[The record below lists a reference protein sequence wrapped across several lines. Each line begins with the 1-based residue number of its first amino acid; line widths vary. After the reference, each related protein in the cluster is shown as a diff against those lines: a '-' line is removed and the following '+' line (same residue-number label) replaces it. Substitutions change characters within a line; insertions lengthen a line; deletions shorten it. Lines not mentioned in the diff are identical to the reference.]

1 MARSINSPGVQ
12 ITETDLSEYI
22 QPSVGTS
29 VFAAGFASQGPT
41 DEVLLI
47 TSSSEL
53 EQIYGVPE
61 SAAEK
66 YFHYTCREILN
77 SSASLLTT
85 RLPYGPDTGA
95 GFANQYSALLYPV
108 ASASGSFQ
116 IGQPTHTVL
125 NQDEYEAITQGN
137 FTWSKLNQTTSTS
150 TSSIILST
158 LQNVLPNL
166 SAQTLS
172 NIQAVDP
179 NPPGGYSITFNEA
192 VSGSPTLS
200 AGSVTF
206 TFQVCG
212 IATTLSVPATAS
224 YNPGSNSLNA
234 GIVVLN
240 AAQTTINEGYEGYYV
255 AFTDNTDI
263 GPGTDFTS
271 INTFKSLS
279 ANQAFVTVP
288 TDRLSFALS
297 GTKESLGTGSISEAI
312 EGIPTY
318 DFGSSYF
325 NDSLIMTV
333 FKVRSSIYESGTL
346 ASSLAETYIGSLDP
360 NKKTVAGTG
369 VQTYFLEDLV
379 NNSSKNVKVLINPN
393 ISRNTNWT
401 SLSSADPSK
410 AARVELDN
418 RALYGLGS
426 FVPTYTLTNKYV
438 GNINLKLQRALTL
451 VESPELVNID
461 VVVDG
466 GLSTISAVV
475 SSGVEFDDSVFVNTA
490 TLSNSSSDYVTR
502 WRNVFNTF
510 NNFVQNIRKDCV
522 FISDP
527 FRYIFVNGSDTKVS
541 SLKNFNF
548 STNIYTPLKQAF
560 NGVDSN
566 YATTYGNWL
575 KVYDQYTDKRV
586 WVPTSGFAAAIF
598 ARTDSTAQPW
608 IAPAG
613 LTRGVINNIVDIAFN
628 PNQKQRDFL
637 YPISINPVVFFNT
650 DGFVIFGQKTL
661 QTKPS
666 AFDRINVRRLF
677 LALEKSVQRSL
688 RYFVFEPNT
697 EFTRTR
703 LRNTITPVFELAKN
717 TEGVYDY
724 LIVCDER
731 NNTPDSID
739 RNELSVD
746 IYIKPVRAAEF
757 ILVNFIATRTGQ
769 NFQELI

>member
-12 ITETDLSEYI
+12 ITEKDLSEYI

-41 DEVLLI
+41 DEVLNI

-85 RLPYGPDTGA
+85 RLPYGLSSGD

-108 ASASGSFQ
+108 ASASGNFE
-116 IGQPTHTVL
+116 IGQPSHIVL
-125 NQDEYEAITQGN
+125 NQEEYEHMIQGN
-137 FTWSKLNQTTSTS
+137 ITWTALPSAST
-150 TSSIILST
+150 
-158 LQNVLPNL
+158 
-166 SAQTLS
+166 
-172 NIQAVDP
+172 
-179 NPPGGYSITFNEA
+179 
-192 VSGSPTLS
+192 
-200 AGSVTF
+200 
-206 TFQVCG
+206 
-212 IATTLSVPATAS
+212 TAS
-224 YNPGSNSLNA
+224 YASATNFVNA

-255 AFTDNTDI
+255 AFTDNQDI

-297 GTKESLGTGSISEAI
+297 GTKESLGAGSISEII

-325 NDSLIMTV
+325 NDSLVMTV

-379 NNSSKNVKVLINPN
+379 NNSSRNVKVLINPN
-393 ISRNTNWT
+393 ISTRTNWT
-401 SLSSADPSK
+401 TLSSADPSK
-410 AARVELDN
+410 AVRVASDN
-418 RALYGLGS
+418 RALYSLGT
-426 FVPTYTLTNKYV
+426 FVPTYTVTNKYV
-438 GNINLKLQRALTL
+438 GNINTKLQRALTL
-451 VESPELVNID
+451 VESPELVNVD

-475 SSGVEFDDSVFVNTA
+475 SSEVEFDDSVFVNTT
-490 TLSNSSSDYVTR
+490 TLSSSSSEYVTR
-502 WRNVFNTF
+502 WRDVFNTF
-510 NNFVQNIRKDCV
+510 NNFVQNVRKDCV

-541 SLKNFNF
+541 SLKSFNF
-548 STNIYTPLKQAF
+548 STNIYTPLKTAF
-560 NGVDSN
+560 NGIESN
-566 YATTYGNWL
+566 YAATYGNWV
-575 KVYDQYTDKRV
+575 KVYDQYSDKRV
-586 WVPTSGFAAAIF
+586 WVPTSGFAAAAF

-697 EFTRTR
+697 QFTRTR
-703 LRNTITPVFELAKN
+703 LKNTITPVFELAKN

-731 NNTPDSID
+731 NNTSDVID
-739 RNELSVD
+739 RNELNVD
-746 IYIKPVRAAEF
+746 IYVKPVKAAEF

-769 NFQELI
+769 DFQELI

>member
-12 ITETDLSEYI
+12 ITEKDLSEYI

-41 DEVLLI
+41 DEVLNI

-85 RLPYGPDTGA
+85 RLPYGSASGA
-95 GFANQYSALLYPV
+95 GFDNQYSALLYPV
-108 ASASGSFQ
+108 ASASGSFE
-116 IGQPTHTVL
+116 IGQPSHIVL
-125 NQDEYEAITQGN
+125 NQEEYEDMIQGN
-137 FTWSKLNQTTSTS
+137 ITWTSLTS
-150 TSSIILST
+150 VST
-158 LQNVLPNL
+158 
-166 SAQTLS
+166 
-172 NIQAVDP
+172 
-179 NPPGGYSITFNEA
+179 
-192 VSGSPTLS
+192 
-200 AGSVTF
+200 
-206 TFQVCG
+206 
-212 IATTLSVPATAS
+212 TAS
-224 YNPGSNSLNA
+224 YTSASNFVNA

-240 AAQTTINEGYEGYYV
+240 AAQTTVNEGYEGYYV
-255 AFTDNTDI
+255 AFTDNQDI

-271 INTFKSLS
+271 VNTFKSLS

-297 GTKESLGTGSISEAI
+297 GTKESLGAGSISEII

-333 FKVRSSIYESGTL
+333 FKVRTSIYESGTL

-379 NNSSKNVKVLINPN
+379 NNSSRNVKVLINPN
-393 ISRNTNWT
+393 ISTRTNWST
-401 SLSSADPSK
+401 LSSADPST
-410 AARVELDN
+410 AVRVASDN
-418 RALYGLGS
+418 RALYGLGT
-426 FVPTYTLTNKYV
+426 FVPTYTVTNKYV
-438 GNINLKLQRALTL
+438 GNINTKLQRALTL
-451 VESPELVNID
+451 IESPELVNID

-475 SSGVEFDDSVFVNTA
+475 SSEVEFDDSVFVNTSS
-490 TLSNSSSDYVTR
+490 LSSSSSDYVTR

-510 NNFVQNIRKDCV
+510 NNFAQNVRKDCV

-527 FRYIFVNGSDTKVS
+527 FRYIFVNGSDTKVA

-548 STNIYTPLKQAF
+548 ATNIYTPLKTAF
-560 NGVDSN
+560 NGIESN
-566 YATTYGNWL
+566 YAATYGNWV
-575 KVYDQYTDKRV
+575 KVYDQYSDKRV
-586 WVPTSGFAAAIF
+586 WVPTSGFAAAAF

>member
-12 ITETDLSEYI
+12 ITEKDLSEYI

-41 DEVLLI
+41 DEVLNI

-85 RLPYGPDTGA
+85 RLPYGLSSGE
-95 GFANQYSALLYPV
+95 GFDNQLYSALLYPV
-108 ASASGSFQ
+108 ASAAGSFQ

-125 NQDEYEAITQGN
+125 NQDEYEAIIQGN
-137 FTWSKLNQTTSTS
+137 FSWTSLSSVNTTASYS
-150 TSSIILST
+150 TSS
-158 LQNVLPNL
+158 NFV
-166 SAQTLS
+166 
-172 NIQAVDP
+172 
-179 NPPGGYSITFNEA
+179 
-192 VSGSPTLS
+192 
-200 AGSVTF
+200 
-206 TFQVCG
+206 
-212 IATTLSVPATAS
+212 
-224 YNPGSNSLNA
+224 NA

-297 GTKESLGTGSISEAI
+297 GTKESLGAGSISEII

-333 FKVRSSIYESGTL
+333 FKVRSSIYESGAL

-379 NNSSKNVKVLINPN
+379 NNSSRNVKVLINPN
-393 ISRNTNWT
+393 ISTRTNWT
-401 SLSSADPSK
+401 TLSSADPSK
-410 AARVELDN
+410 AVRVESNN
-418 RALYGLGS
+418 RALYGLGT
-426 FVPTYTLTNKYV
+426 FVPTYTVTNKYV
-438 GNINLKLQRALTL
+438 GNINNKLQRALTL
-451 VESPELVNID
+451 VEASDQVNID
-461 VVVDG
+461 VVVDA

-475 SSGVEFDDSVFVNTA
+475 SSGVEFDDSVFVNT
-490 TLSNSSSDYVTR
+490 TSLSSSSSDYVTR

-510 NNFVQNIRKDCV
+510 NNFVQNVRKDCV

-527 FRYIFVNGSDTKVS
+527 FRYIFINGSNTKVS

-548 STNIYTPLKQAF
+548 STNIYTPLKAAF
-560 NGVDSN
+560 GGVESN
-566 YATTYGNWL
+566 YAATYGNWV
-575 KVYDQYTDKRV
+575 KVFDQYSDRQV
-586 WVPTSGFAAAIF
+586 WVPTSGFAAAAY
-598 ARTDSTAQPW
+598 ARTDSNAQPW

-688 RYFVFEPNT
+688 RYFVFEPNS
-697 EFTRTR
+697 EFTRTQ
-703 LRNTITPVFELAKN
+703 LKNTITPIFQLAKN

>member
-12 ITETDLSEYI
+12 ITEKDLSEYI

-41 DEVLLI
+41 DEVLNI

-77 SSASLLTT
+77 SSANLLTT
-85 RLPYGPDTGA
+85 RLPYGSGSGA
-95 GFANQYSALLYPV
+95 GFDNQYSALLYPV
-108 ASASGSFQ
+108 ASAADSFQ
-116 IGQPTHTVL
+116 IGQPSHIVL
-125 NQDEYEAITQGN
+125 NQDEYEAMVQGN
-137 FTWSKLNQTTSTS
+137 ISWVGLSSTA
-150 TSSIILST
+150 
-158 LQNVLPNL
+158 LP
-166 SAQTLS
+166 
-172 NIQAVDP
+172 
-179 NPPGGYSITFNEA
+179 
-192 VSGSPTLS
+192 
-200 AGSVTF
+200 
-206 TFQVCG
+206 
-212 IATTLSVPATAS
+212 AS
-224 YNPGSNSLNA
+224 YNTSTNSINA

-240 AAQTTINEGYEGYYV
+240 TAQTTINEGYEGYYV
-255 AFTDNTDI
+255 AFTDNQDI

-271 INTFKSLS
+271 INTLRSLS

-288 TDRLSFALS
+288 TTRLSFALS
-297 GTKESLGTGSISEAI
+297 GTKESLGTGSISEVI

-318 DFGSSYF
+318 DFGSSYYK
-325 NDSLIMTV
+325 DSLIMTV

-346 ASSLAETYIGSLDP
+346 ASSLAESYIGSLDP

-379 NNSSKNVKVLINPN
+379 NNSSRNVKVFVNPN
-393 ISRNTNWT
+393 ISKRTNWT
-401 SLSSADPSK
+401 SLSTIDPSTSV
-410 AARVELDN
+410 RVNSDN
-418 RALYGLGS
+418 RALYSVGT
-426 FVPTYTLTNKYV
+426 FVPTYTVTNKYV
-438 GNINLKLQRALTL
+438 GNINTKLQRALTL
-451 VESPELVNID
+451 VESPELIDID

-475 SSGVEFDDSVFVNTA
+475 SSEIEFDDTVFVSTA
-490 TLSNSSSDYVTR
+490 SLSSSSSEYVTR

-510 NNFVQNIRKDCV
+510 NNFTQNVRKDCV

-527 FRYIFVNGSDTKVS
+527 FRYIFVNGADTKTS
-541 SLKNFNF
+541 SLKDFNF
-548 STNIYTPLKQAF
+548 STNIYTPLKTAF
-560 NGVDSN
+560 SGLESN
-566 YATTYGNWL
+566 YAATYGNWV
-575 KVYDQYTDKRV
+575 KVYDQYSDKRV
-586 WVPTSGFAAAIF
+586 WIPTSGFAAAAF
-598 ARTDSTAQPW
+598 ARTDAAAQPW

-613 LTRGVINNIVDIAFN
+613 LTRGVINNVVDIAFN

-677 LALEKSVQRSL
+677 LSLEKAVQRSL
-688 RYFVFEPNT
+688 RFFVFEPNS

-703 LRNTITPVFELAKN
+703 LKNSITPIFELAKN
-717 TEGVYDY
+717 TEGLYDY

-731 NNTPDSID
+731 NNTQDSID
-739 RNELSVD
+739 RNELNVD

>member
-12 ITETDLSEYI
+12 ITERDLSEYI

-41 DEVLLI
+41 DEVLNI

-85 RLPYGPDTGA
+85 RLPYGSASGA
-95 GFANQYSALLYPV
+95 GFDNQYSALLYPV
-108 ASASGSFQ
+108 ASASGSFE
-116 IGQPTHTVL
+116 IGQPSHIVL
-125 NQDEYEAITQGN
+125 NQDEYEAMIQGN
-137 FTWSKLNQTTSTS
+137 ITWTSLTSASTTVSYTS
-150 TSSIILST
+150 
-158 LQNVLPNL
+158 
-166 SAQTLS
+166 AS
-172 NIQAVDP
+172 NFV
-179 NPPGGYSITFNEA
+179 
-192 VSGSPTLS
+192 
-200 AGSVTF
+200 
-206 TFQVCG
+206 
-212 IATTLSVPATAS
+212 
-224 YNPGSNSLNA
+224 NA

-240 AAQTTINEGYEGYYV
+240 AAQTTVNEGYEGYYV
-255 AFTDNTDI
+255 AFTDNQDI

-271 INTFKSLS
+271 VNTFKSLS

-297 GTKESLGTGSISEAI
+297 GTKESLGAGSISEII

-333 FKVRSSIYESGTL
+333 FKVRTSIYESGTL

-379 NNSSKNVKVLINPN
+379 NNSSRNVKVLINPN
-393 ISRNTNWT
+393 ISTRTNWST
-401 SLSSADPSK
+401 LSSADPST
-410 AARVELDN
+410 AVRVASDN
-418 RALYGLGS
+418 RALYGLGT
-426 FVPTYTLTNKYV
+426 FVPTYTVTNKYV
-438 GNINLKLQRALTL
+438 GNINTKLQRALTL
-451 VESPELVNID
+451 IESPELVNID

-475 SSGVEFDDSVFVNTA
+475 SSEVEFDDSVFVNTSS
-490 TLSNSSSDYVTR
+490 LSSNSSDYVTR

-510 NNFVQNIRKDCV
+510 NNFAQNVRKDCV

-527 FRYIFVNGSDTKVS
+527 FRYIFVNGSDTKVA

-548 STNIYTPLKQAF
+548 ATNIYTPLKTAF
-560 NGVDSN
+560 NGIESN
-566 YATTYGNWL
+566 YAATYGNWV
-575 KVYDQYTDKRV
+575 KVYDQYSDKRV
-586 WVPTSGFAAAIF
+586 WVPTSGFAAAAF

-703 LRNTITPVFELAKN
+703 LKNTITPVFELAKN

>member
-12 ITETDLSEYI
+12 ITERDLSEYI

-41 DEVLLI
+41 DEVLII

-85 RLPYGPDTGA
+85 RLPYGSASGA
-95 GFANQYSALLYPV
+95 GFDNQYSALLYPV
-108 ASASGSFQ
+108 ASASGSFE
-116 IGQPTHTVL
+116 IGQPSHIVL
-125 NQDEYEAITQGN
+125 NQEEYKDMIQGN
-137 FTWSKLNQTTSTS
+137 ISWTSLTS
-150 TSSIILST
+150 VMAS
-158 LQNVLPNL
+158 
-166 SAQTLS
+166 
-172 NIQAVDP
+172 
-179 NPPGGYSITFNEA
+179 
-192 VSGSPTLS
+192 
-200 AGSVTF
+200 
-206 TFQVCG
+206 
-212 IATTLSVPATAS
+212 AS
-224 YNPGSNSLNA
+224 YISASNFVNA

-240 AAQTTINEGYEGYYV
+240 AAQTTVNEGYEGYYV
-255 AFTDNTDI
+255 AFTDNQDI

-271 INTFKSLS
+271 VNTFKSLS

-297 GTKESLGTGSISEAI
+297 GTKESLGAGSISEII

-333 FKVRSSIYESGTL
+333 FKVRTSIYESGTL
-346 ASSLAETYIGSLDP
+346 APSLAETYIGSLDP

-379 NNSSKNVKVLINPN
+379 NNSSRNVKVLINPN
-393 ISRNTNWT
+393 ISTRTNWST
-401 SLSSADPSK
+401 PSSADPST
-410 AARVELDN
+410 AVRVASGN
-418 RALYGLGS
+418 RALYGLGT
-426 FVPTYTLTNKYV
+426 FVPTYTVTNKYV
-438 GNINLKLQRALTL
+438 GNINTKLQRALTL
-451 VESPELVNID
+451 IESPELVNID

-475 SSGVEFDDSVFVNTA
+475 SSEVEFDDSVFVNTT
-490 TLSNSSSDYVTR
+490 TLASSSSDYVTR

-510 NNFVQNIRKDCV
+510 NNFAQNVRKDCV

-527 FRYIFVNGSDTKVS
+527 FRYIFVNGSDTKVT

-548 STNIYTPLKQAF
+548 ATNIYTPLKTAF
-560 NGVDSN
+560 NGIESN
-566 YATTYGNWL
+566 YAATYGNWV
-575 KVYDQYTDKRV
+575 KVYDQYSDKRV
-586 WVPTSGFAAAIF
+586 WVPTSGFAAAAF

>member
-12 ITETDLSEYI
+12 ITERDLSEYI

-41 DEVLLI
+41 DEVLNI

-85 RLPYGPDTGA
+85 RLPYGLSSGE
-95 GFANQYSALLYPV
+95 GFDNQLYSALLYPV
-108 ASASGSFQ
+108 ASAAGSFQ

-125 NQDEYEAITQGN
+125 NQDEYEAIIQGN
-137 FTWSKLNQTTSTS
+137 FSWTSLSSVNTTASYS
-150 TSSIILST
+150 TSS
-158 LQNVLPNL
+158 NFV
-166 SAQTLS
+166 
-172 NIQAVDP
+172 
-179 NPPGGYSITFNEA
+179 
-192 VSGSPTLS
+192 
-200 AGSVTF
+200 
-206 TFQVCG
+206 
-212 IATTLSVPATAS
+212 
-224 YNPGSNSLNA
+224 NA

-297 GTKESLGTGSISEAI
+297 GTKESLGAGSISEII

-325 NDSLIMTV
+325 NDSLVMTV

-360 NKKTVAGTG
+360 NKKTVGGTG
-369 VQTYFLEDLV
+369 IQTYFLEDLV
-379 NNSSKNVKVLINPN
+379 NNSSRNVKVLINPN
-393 ISRNTNWT
+393 ISTRTNWT
-401 SLSSADPSK
+401 TLSSADPSK
-410 AARVELDN
+410 AVRVESNN
-418 RALYGLGS
+418 RALYGLGT
-426 FVPTYTLTNKYV
+426 FVPTYTVTNKYV
-438 GNINLKLQRALTL
+438 GNINNKLQRALTL
-451 VESPELVNID
+451 VEASDQVNID
-461 VVVDG
+461 VVVDA

-475 SSGVEFDDSVFVNTA
+475 SSGVEFDDSVFVNT
-490 TLSNSSSDYVTR
+490 TSLSSSSSDYVTR

-510 NNFVQNIRKDCV
+510 NNFVQNVRKDCV

-527 FRYIFVNGSDTKVS
+527 FRYIFVNGSNTKVS

-548 STNIYTPLKQAF
+548 STNIYTPLKTAF
-560 NGVDSN
+560 GGVESN
-566 YATTYGNWL
+566 YAATYGNWV
-575 KVYDQYTDKRV
+575 KVFDQYSDRQV
-586 WVPTSGFAAAIF
+586 WVPTSGFAAAAY
-598 ARTDSTAQPW
+598 ARTDSNAQPW

-688 RYFVFEPNT
+688 RYFVFEPNS
-697 EFTRTR
+697 EFTRTQ
-703 LRNTITPVFELAKN
+703 LKNTITPIFQLAKN

-746 IYIKPVRAAEF
+746 IYVKPVKAAEF